1 MLEFN
6 FFVLEYSCQQTNLKI
21 KISFNNIIIKSCI
34 IFTKFLVEIDLNPK
48 CYVEKIAPA
57 RMNIFYFL
65 VWVPSYISRKLLV
78 NQN

>member
-48 CYVEKIAPA
+48 KKIKF
-57 RMNIFYFL
+57 NF
-65 VWVPSYISRKLLV
+65 
-78 NQN
+78 N